1 MADSQQADVTSITG
15 GEKRERFVKQA
26 EIRVN
31 KALKAIASIAIITDL
46 KQYQYSDEDREQII
60 AALNEKIEFLNG
72 AFTDNRPAN
81 TDFTLKK

>member
-1 MADSQQADVTSITG
+1 MADSQQADVTAIAN
-15 GEKRERFVKQA
+15 GEKRDRFVKQA

-60 AALNEKIEFLNG
+60 AALNEKIEFVNG
-72 AFTDNRPAN
+72 AFTDNSPKN
-81 TDFTLKK
+81 VDFTLK